1 MIHVKKKKS
10 STDLGVSCA
19 ARQSS
24 LQYYIYEAGANLHS
38 VNHCPLEQKK
48 HMAPFDSF
56 LHTTCRLL
64 KAPQSTGI
72 LTCEDQEERT
82 KRVQIPVHT
91 CSEVLG
97 H

>member
-10 STDLGVSCA
+10 STDLGVSFA

-38 VNHCPLEQKK
+38 ASHCPLEQKK

-64 KAPQSTGI
+64 KAPQSTGNI
-72 LTCEDQEERT
+72 NL
-82 KRVQIPVHT
+82 
-91 CSEVLG
+91 
-97 H
+97 